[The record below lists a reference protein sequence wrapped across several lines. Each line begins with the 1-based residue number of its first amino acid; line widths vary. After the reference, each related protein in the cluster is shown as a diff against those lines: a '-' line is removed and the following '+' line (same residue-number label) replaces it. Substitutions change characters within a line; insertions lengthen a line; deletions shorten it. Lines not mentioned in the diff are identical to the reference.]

1 MRDFIRKT
9 LDPETTLHKLLT
21 FGVAVLAIGAAASLS
36 PGIEQLGAAVGTWI
50 ILFILYYTLISRRIL
65 ETLLL
70 GTMFGIALI
79 HGKGFIGAFTE
90 QLYSTMANRDFAWIV
105 LMCCFLNVF
114 SKLLAKTGSMH
125 AFSATIRKIIKKPKD
140 LNLASWL
147 IQFPLFFDDYM
158 TIAVGGSIMGPL
170 YDEMKAPREE
180 GAFILHTLAEP
191 MRVLF
196 PITSWAAFLGGL
208 YVSGGMGQDGT
219 GMTAFFKSIPFQ
231 FYPIVAILGTLLF
244 ALGKLPKVGRMQH
257 PDPAQYVPLESLI
270 EDEGRKRG
278 TLVDFF
284 LPLIGLMSA
293 TYFFDFD
300 IVPAMMIVLPA
311 TAGYYLIRGILGSED
326 VEACLIEG
334 FSDFMSL
341 ILLFCLTYMLNA
353 VLSDMGYVDY
363 LAGIVSRFVRPH
375 LLPFIIFT
383 VFCLSEWIMSLN
395 WGLLLIAFPMLLPV
409 AVSVGANPYLTGA
422 AIISAGCFGCN
433 MCYICDYTMLTS
445 SVFGLKADHHAATCV
460 PYSVAFAVISG
471 VLFLI
476 AGFIV

>member
-1 MRDFIRKT
+1 MKELLLRLT
-9 LDPETTLHKLLT
+9 NTETTLHKIMT
-21 FGVAVLAIGAAASLS
+21 FGVAFVVISGAAFLT
-36 PGIEQLGAAVGTWI
+36 PGIEQLGAGAGTWI
-50 ILFILYYTLISRRIL
+50 ILFILYYTLVSRRIL

-70 GTMFGIALI
+70 GTAFGIALI
-79 HGKGFIGAFTE
+79 HGKSFIAAFTE
-90 QLYSTMANRDFAWIV
+90 QLYATMANRDFAWIV

-114 SKLLAKTGSMH
+114 SKLLGRAGSMH
-125 AFSATIRKIIKKPKD
+125 AFSAMSRRAVRKPKD

-147 IQFPLFFDDYM
+147 MQFPLFFDDYM
-158 TIAVGGSIMGPL
+158 TIAVGGSIMGPM
-170 YDEMKAPREE
+170 YDEMDVPREE

-191 MRVLF
+191 LRTLF

-208 YVSGGMGQDGT
+208 YASGGLDEGGT
-219 GMTAFFKSIPFQ
+219 GLTAVFKSIPFQ

-244 ALGKLPKVGRMQH
+244 ALGKLPKVGRMKN
-257 PDPAQYVPLESLI
+257 PDKAQYVPLESLVT
-270 EDEGRKRG
+270 DEGKKTG
-278 TLVDFF
+278 TLWDFF
-284 LPLIGLMSA
+284 LPLIGMMLA
-293 TYFFDFD
+293 IYFFDFD
-300 IVPAMMIVLPA
+300 IVPAMMVVLPV
-311 TAGYYLIRGILGSED
+311 TAAYYLIRGILGAED
-326 VEACLIEG
+326 VEACLVEG

-341 ILLFCLTYMLNA
+341 ILLFCLSYMLNA

-363 LAGIVSRFVRPH
+363 LAGLVSRFVRPH
-375 LLPFIIFT
+375 LLPFIVFT

-445 SVFGLKADHHAATCV
+445 SVFGLKANHHAATCV
-460 PYSVAFAVISG
+460 PYSVGFAVVSG